1 MTNDELHRRWES
13 RRDDY
18 ARVGAHVDGALI
30 VQEFLRDVDAVEGA
44 FGQQLLRI
52 RDAAE
57 IGGYSVRHLGRLI
70 KRGQIPNA
78 GRPNAPLIRLRDL
91 PLKTALPNAHNRC
104 MLVGNKAQ
112 IARSV
117 VHPKRS
123 NDG

>member
-1 MTNDELHRRWES
+1 MTNDELRRRWEL

-30 VQEFLRDVDAVEGA
+30 VKEFLRDVDAVDGA
-44 FGQQLLRI
+44 FGQQVFRL

-70 KRGQIPNA
+70 KQGQIPNA
-78 GRPNAPLIRLRDL
+78 GRPNAPLVRLRDL
-91 PLKTALPNAHNRC
+91 PLKMSLLNAAETR
-104 MLVGNKAQ
+104 MLTGSKAQ